1 LGKLLRCYGNYYYIH
16 VTYLLHFAAWLFVG
30 RKPLFLPATTWAEAA
45 AASAARAAAMSGHGR
60 AFVNFYSLL
69 VPLFAFE
76 VGLDIPLLACKH
88 AYVTTER
95 IPGIENMPN
104 IR

>member
-1 LGKLLRCYGNYYYIH
+1 MNLFGNFSP
-16 VTYLLHFAAWLFVG
+16 LCAA
-30 RKPLFLPATTWAEAA
+30 AA
-45 AASAARAAAMSGHGR
+45 AASDGHGR
-60 AFVNFYSLL
+60 AIVNFYSLL

>member
-1 LGKLLRCYGNYYYIH
+1 MEPLC
-16 VTYLLHFAAWLFVG
+16 VAAVVMG
-30 RKPLFLPATTWAEAA
+30 
-45 AASAARAAAMSGHGR
+45 GQGR
-60 AFVNFYSLL
+60 AIVNFYSLL